1 MLFDVKPYGMVIM
14 LLKFGL
20 YYVVDEG
27 EPTMQ
32 YDE

>member
-1 MLFDVKPYGMVIM
+1 MVIM

-20 YYVVDEG
+20 YYVGDAS